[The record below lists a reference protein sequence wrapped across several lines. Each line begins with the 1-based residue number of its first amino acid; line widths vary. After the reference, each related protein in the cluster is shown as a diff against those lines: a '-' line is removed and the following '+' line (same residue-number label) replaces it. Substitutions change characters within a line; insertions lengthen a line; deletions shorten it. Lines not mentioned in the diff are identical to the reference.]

1 MDTIYYKTD
10 EVAKRLQVSRQTVM
24 QYIAKKKLESVK
36 LGYNTVRVPA
46 SALHRFIESKKQ

>member
-10 EVAKRLQVSRQTVM
+10 EVAKKLQVSRQTVM

-36 LGYNTVRVPA
+36 LGYNTVRIPA

>member
-10 EVAKRLQVSRQTVM
+10 EVAKKLQVSRQTVM
-24 QYIAKKKLESVK
+24 QYIAKKKLGSVK
-36 LGYNTVRVPA
+36 LGYNTVRIPA